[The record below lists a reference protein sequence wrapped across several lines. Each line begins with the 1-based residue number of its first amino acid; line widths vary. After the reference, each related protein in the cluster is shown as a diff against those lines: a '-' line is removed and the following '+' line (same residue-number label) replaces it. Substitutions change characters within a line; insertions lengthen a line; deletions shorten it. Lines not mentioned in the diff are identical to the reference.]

1 MNGYKTFRNG
11 CAGKRVYL
19 NRKEAARTI
28 ERYHTHDKRLQPYR
42 CSHCRYWHLGHGAPM
57 HFKRCVAQVCK
68 LRIEAARYALQAL
81 RDIASASHYQ
91 PEPVAI
97 DVDNRVISL
106 IWEHEEHWLELQV
119 DGAGIGEWF
128 YWNRALNISSVA
140 RYVTGEKMPL
150 FHLTKHLHDTRFN

>member
-42 CSHCRYWHLGHGAPM
+42 CSHCHYWHVGHGTPM
-57 HFKRCVAQVCK
+57 QFNRCAAELCK
-68 LRIEAARYALQAL
+68 LRIETARYALQAL
-81 RDIASASHYQ
+81 KDIARASRFQ

-97 DVDNRVISL
+97 DVDERVISL

-119 DGAGIGEWF
+119 DGTGIGEWF
-128 YWNRALNISSVA
+128 YWNRELNISSVA

-150 FHLTKHLHDTRFN
+150 FHFAKHLLNTRHN

>member
-57 HFKRCVAQVCK
+57 HFKRCAAQVCK
-68 LRIEAARYALQAL
+68 MRIEAARYALQAL

-97 DVDNRVISL
+97 DVDSRVITL

-119 DGAGIGEWF
+119 DEVGTGTWYDRNTACG
-128 YWNRALNISSVA
+128 NISESL
-140 RYVTGEKMPL
+140 KQ
-150 FHLTKHLHDTRFN
+150 